1 MSVASPIADHFSGIL
16 NNLSMPKSWIE
27 EGVESPTAE
36 CMKHSFFV
44 INRLFETYGILPYKI
59 TMSKEG
65 GIFAAYKNPRNK
77 NILRLEV
84 DNELDVVAVV
94 SDGVAISQSG
104 ILGGDDRECS
114 IIDAFDRLVEL
125 KTSVSGSA
133 NSIGIAL
140 HEDLCGLHVRNI
152 KWR

>member
-104 ILGGDDRECS
+104 ILQGEYYQ
-114 IIDAFDRLVEL
+114 
-125 KTSVSGSA
+125 
-133 NSIGIAL
+133 
-140 HEDLCGLHVRNI
+140 
-152 KWR
+152 